1 MSVRPIRLL
10 GDPVLRGGSAE
21 VGDFDSGLRALVR
34 DLWDTMESHG
44 GAGLAA
50 PQLGEP
56 VRVFAYHCAGH
67 AGHLVNPSLRPLDE
81 QPYEGPEGCLSV
93 PEVDRLCPRYRTVLV
108 RGWNMHGEPVEV
120 VGSDLLA
127 RCLQHETDH
136 LDGVVFLDRLDERSA
151 GPPHPEP
158 AQPEPAQP
166 EPAHPEQAHPEQAR
180 SRATQHDP
188 AQPNPAQQDRGDRS
202 FDRVRPVTE
211 QDPYSS
217 FGGSH

>member
-1 MSVRPIRLL
+1 MSVRPIRLF

-21 VGDFDSGLRALVR
+21 VVDFDSGLRALVR

-56 VRVFAYHCAGH
+56 VRVFAYHCAGY

-81 QPYEGPEGCLSV
+81 QPRVGPEGCLSV

-136 LDGVVFLDRLDERSA
+136 LDGLVFLDRLDESSG
-151 GPPHPEP
+151 GPARHEPARHEP
-158 AQPEPAQP
+158 AQ
-166 EPAHPEQAHPEQAR
+166 HDQAR
-180 SRATQHDP
+180 
-188 AQPNPAQQDRGDRS
+188 NDRGDRS
-202 FDRVRPVTE
+202 FDRARPATE

-217 FGGSH
+217 FGGAH